1 MQFNVNWKGIPTYQ
15 DVLSNVYTY
24 SSKCGNRTYTALYH
38 TPLNCTS
45 LEDGK
50 FDCVGNVE
58 SVWVRIWEAEQWQ
71 TIITHCGAKFG
82 EKYQDVTKNP
92 CVINGDDQF
101 KYLKQS
107 IGLKSTVS
115 VTIKNGVPEEFE
127 DFHYAGKCVWVYE
140 VEGFWSTL
148 VITIFTIAIT
158 ICLILVI
165 ALYIYANKHR
175 AEKRTNQLNRS
186 LVNEEKQ

>member
-1 MQFNVNWKGIPTYQ
+1 MEQTPSASFMILPLSSIRLKSNEVPSLFCSAVFSCLLQYTSQRRITIRVHELGRRVSGKWLVFLDNCSYLAKFTMQFNVNWKGIPTYQ

-24 SSKCGNRTYTALYH
+24 SSKCGNRTYTALYQQFILSPLTNS

-82 EKYQDVTKNP
+82 EKYQDVTYSLYS
-92 CVINGDDQF
+92 F
-101 KYLKQS
+101 
-107 IGLKSTVS
+107 VS
-115 VTIKNGVPEEFE
+115 LLGR
-127 DFHYAGKCVWVYE
+127 
-140 VEGFWSTL
+140 
-148 VITIFTIAIT
+148 
-158 ICLILVI
+158 IL
-165 ALYIYANKHR
+165 A
-175 AEKRTNQLNRS
+175 
-186 LVNEEKQ
+186 